1 MRKDMLPQIPGYITV
16 DQAARLL
23 GLSTRRVYEFIE
35 RERLPA
41 VRAGQNILLPLE
53 AVQQFKPK
61 MNGRPRKSTPAWHA
75 PRSNGAVQTS
85 IIRVKVR
92 PDQQEKLRLKLWKI
106 KQEKRHTFP
115 GSLLRLIMREETY
128 PDIISILLAWE
139 SNNESDDKAIQM
151 ALKDFQQELADVLVW
166 ETAKVSLGTAIIYT

>member
-1 MRKDMLPQIPGYITV
+1 MLPQIPGYITV

-23 GLSTRRVYEFIE
+23 GLSARRVYEFIE

-61 MNGRPRKSTPAWHA
+61 MNGRPRKSTPAWHT
-75 PRSNGAVQTS
+75 PRSNGSVRTNL
-85 IIRVKVR
+85 IRVKVR
-92 PDQQEKLRLKLWKI
+92 TDQQEKLRLKLWKI
-106 KQEKRHTFP
+106 KQEKRHIFP
-115 GSLLRLIMREETY
+115 GSVVRLIMTDETS
-128 PDIISILLAWE
+128 PNIISILLAWE
-139 SNNESDDKAIQM
+139 SNNESDDRAIQL

-166 ETAKVSLGTAIIYT
+166 ETAKVSSGTAIVYT